1 MTGASV
7 RNRFDAD
14 VIIAGA
20 SFAGLTV
27 ARELR
32 GAGRV
37 LLLDH
42 QDIGAGQTSACGT
55 TVDVLRQLDLLIS
68 HQQTADRLVLH
79 IGKHTLSYPLPY
91 PYCTFEYRQFCAA
104 LFEQSGA
111 TFERARVLGVT
122 DGNAV
127 AQHPPGHPDGVTVL
141 TRAGPLRAR
150 YVVDATGWRS
160 TIAESVQPGFLVR
173 STLSGGIEAELPYRE
188 DGLHFW
194 VGSDII
200 RGGYA
205 WVFPCGETAR
215 IGVLAFGRTGG
226 LRPAMRSFFTRLGLP
241 PDPEA
246 PYHGGQLPFVAR
258 SVMAGPVFVAGD
270 AAGMCFGL
278 TGEGI
283 RSAVTFAMRCGRLL
297 REVLTGERTGI
308 SAARAYTRYFRL
320 RRPYFRLMTW
330 LQALVG
336 RLPDPALF
344 AYARLAHPW
353 PIFPLLMGEYL
364 RASRPASAL

>member
-1 MTGASV
+1 M
-7 RNRFDAD
+7 
-14 VIIAGA
+14 
-20 SFAGLTV
+20 
-27 ARELR
+27 
-32 GAGRV
+32 
-37 LLLDH
+37 
-42 QDIGAGQTSACGT
+42 
-55 TVDVLRQLDLLIS
+55 
-68 HQQTADRLVLH
+68 
-79 IGKHTLSYPLPY
+79 
-91 PYCTFEYRQFCAA
+91 
-104 LFEQSGA
+104 
-111 TFERARVLGVT
+111 
-122 DGNAV
+122 
-127 AQHPPGHPDGVTVL
+127 L

-160 TIAESVQPGFLVR
+160 VLAEAVQPGFLER

-241 PDPEA
+241 PDPDA

-283 RSAVTFAMRCGRLL
+283 RSAATFAVRCGRLL
-297 REVLTGERTGI
+297 REVLAGERTGVQRSAGLHALL
-308 SAARAYTRYFRL
+308 SAAPAVFSADDVVAVAGGTPTGPGAVHVCTPGASVADLPAPDGRVPPRLETRLGAVTAAGRERL
-320 RRPYFRLMTW
+320 
-330 LQALVG
+330 
-336 RLPDPALF
+336 D
-344 AYARLAHPW
+344 
-353 PIFPLLMGEYL
+353 
-364 RASRPASAL
+364 

>member
-1 MTGASV
+1 MTIAPA
-7 RNRFDAD
+7 RNGFDAD

-55 TVDVLRQLDLLIS
+55 TLDVLQQLDLMIA
-68 HQQTADRLVLH
+68 HQRTADRLVLH
-79 IGKHTLSYPLPY
+79 IGERTLSYPLPY
-91 PYCTFEYRQFCAA
+91 PYCTFDYHQFCAA

-111 TFERARVLGVT
+111 EFDRMRVRGVA
-122 DGNAV
+122 DSSV
-127 AQHPPGHPDGVTVL
+127 VSQHPPGHPDGITVL
-141 TRAGPLRAR
+141 TRDGPLRAR

-160 TIAESVQPGFLVR
+160 VIADSVQPGFLVR
-173 STLSGGIEAELPYRE
+173 AELSGGIEAELPYRE

-194 VGSDII
+194 AGSDIV

-226 LRPAMRSFFTRLGLP
+226 LRPAMRSFFARLGLP
-241 PDPEA
+241 PEPKV

-270 AAGMCFGL
+270 AAGTCFGL

-283 RSAVTFAMRCGRLL
+283 RSTATFAVRCGRLL
-297 REVLTGERTGI
+297 REVLTGKRTGTN
-308 SAARAYTRYFRL
+308 AASAYTRYFRL

-330 LQALVG
+330 LQSRVG
-336 RLPDPALF
+336 HWPDPALL